1 MLGKIWQS
9 IVRWFR
15 SLFGGTARSK
25 LSSAAIGQTPP
36 TLDDTDYEYLFMQVL
51 EGIAHGWQQPRVV
64 KFFEDLETRISDE
77 QWLAWLGR
85 FKERLL
91 ASSAANNELGSRLVR
106 LGEMG
111 YGEIGETAYDTGM
124 QLLTRGSSHAMQL
137 AFSSAI
143 VDEDDDSGIGII
155 EYAGADSLT
164 AAALNDEIIEDVGVD
179 SWTATASDDGIIEY
193 AGPDA
198 LAQPVAD
205 QRIAPENPEGSQVR
219 EISLDE
225 FLVMLQED
233 PDLVKQVAAQLQ
245 IETSDPQEIVR
256 AVIAQI
262 QGAETDSDNGQM
274 KDEG

>member
-25 LSSAAIGQTPP
+25 LSSAAVGQAPP
-36 TLDDTDYEYLFMQVL
+36 TLDDTDYEYLFMQLL

-64 KFFEDLETRISDE
+64 KFFEDLENRISDE

-91 ASSAANNELGSRLVR
+91 ASSAPNNELGSRLVR

-124 QLLTRGSSHAMQL
+124 QLLTRGSSQAMPL
-137 AFSSAI
+137 AFSSPI
-143 VDEDDDSGIGII
+143 VDEYDDSEVGMIEYAGADSLTATASDDEII

-164 AAALNDEIIEDVGVD
+164 AAA
-179 SWTATASDDGIIEY
+179 SDDGIIEY
-193 AGPDA
+193 AGPDG
-198 LAQPVAD
+198 
-205 QRIAPENPEGSQVR
+205 IAPENPETGQVR

-233 PDLVKQVAAQLQ
+233 PDLVKQVAEQLQ

-262 QGAETDSDNGQM
+262 QGDETTNDNGQM